1 MTGIIGAGF
10 GLYGYLPAVMQT
22 EGKAALL
29 EEAKEIF
36 LTRPELQ
43 IYKDNIEWIDDID
56 KLISVVNKL
65 IICVPPKIQEGYF
78 DKVTSSDN
86 ISHVI
91 FEKPIASTPEYSDKI
106 ISRLKDCGKIFRIGY
121 TFLYTDWF
129 RNITSESI
137 QNTNIK
143 ISWEFKAYHYK
154 HDAINWKRY
163 NDEGGGVIRF
173 FGIHLFPILI
183 KFGFTK
189 VISSETFGK
198 DNNDLESWKAIFE
211 SNSKFQC
218 SVYVNS
224 DSAKEIFSIEGYD
237 DNNSIKL
244 IDFVSPFE
252 KANDSIDKEDNRVGI
267 LKKLLSSLNN
277 EKENAEMYSLYEQSN
292 SLWMQ
297 TENINKFC
305 PK

>member
-29 EEAKEIF
+29 EEVKEIF
-36 LTRPELQ
+36 ITRPELQ
-43 IYKDNIEWIDDID
+43 IYKDNIEWVDDIER
-56 KLISVVNKL
+56 LTSVVNKL

-78 DKVTSSDN
+78 EKVISSDN

-91 FEKPIASTPEYSDKI
+91 FEKPIASTPEYSDEI
-106 ISRLKDCGKIFRIGY
+106 ISRLKECGKIFRIGY

-129 RNITSESI
+129 KNISKDSV
-137 QNTNIK
+137 QNTNVN
-143 ISWEFKAYHYK
+143 ISWEFKAHHYK
-154 HDAINWKRY
+154 HDVSNWKRY

-183 KFGFTK
+183 QYGFTK

-211 SNSKFQC
+211 SNNKFQC

-224 DSAKEIFSIEGYD
+224 NSAKEIFSIEGYD
-237 DNNSIKL
+237 DNNSIKF

-277 EKENAEMYSLYEQSN
+277 EKENDNMYSLYEQSN
-292 SLWMQ
+292 DLWMQ
-297 TENINKFC
+297 TENINKFS